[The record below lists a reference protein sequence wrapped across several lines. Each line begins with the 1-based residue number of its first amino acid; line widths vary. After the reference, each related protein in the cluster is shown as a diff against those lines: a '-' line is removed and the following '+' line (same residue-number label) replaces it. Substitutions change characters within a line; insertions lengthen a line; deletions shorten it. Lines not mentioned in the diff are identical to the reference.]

1 MIGYLEKE
9 LVIECS
15 VDYSEEISLPFLH
28 LKLVHSWNFRS
39 KINDKIIR
47 VRQFQMKKNKK

>member
-39 KINDKIIR
+39 KINHKIMS
-47 VRQFQMKKNKK
+47 QDSFK

>member
-9 LVIECS
+9 LVIEGS

-39 KINDKIIR
+39 KINDKII
-47 VRQFQMKKNKK
+47 